1 MTTDQSEAERE
12 RLEAMLSDYVEGTL
26 ALAERQELERHLAAD
41 PALREQLEETR
52 EAQKALRSLNK
63 TPAPDDLGKSV
74 EDIIHRRSAGRFFG
88 RRAFGD
94 RIPFGYLVIVALIA
108 AIALWLALRSSST
121 GSLRLDRKDAPKPPP
136 GANEIVPKP

>member
-1 MTTDQSEAERE
+1 MSTERDHAETE

-26 ALAERQELERHLAAD
+26 SLAERQELEKHLAAD

-52 EAQKALRSLNK
+52 EAQKALRGLNK
-63 TPAPDDLGKSV
+63 TPAPDDLGRTV

-94 RIPFGYLVIVALIA
+94 RIPFAYILVVALIA
-108 AIALWLALRSSST
+108 FAILAYILWSSST
-121 GSLRLDRKDAPKPPP
+121 GSLRPERETPSRPAPP
-136 GANEIVPKP
+136 EIVPKPRL